1 MLKTAG
7 AFLILLASTGIG
19 VSFSMD
25 LKKRC
30 EELRILKRMAAML
43 RGEIRY
49 AKTPLPEAFV
59 RIAQRLPEPFRG
71 FLEEV
76 AGELEQA
83 DGTGLGEIWNRKIC
97 QCLGQ
102 TRLTGADRERLKTLG
117 EVLGYLDREMQ
128 LAAIDL
134 YLEQLDGG
142 IAEALEDRGSKERLY
157 RSLGVAG
164 GIFLVILLI

>member
-7 AFLILLASTGIG
+7 AFLSLLASTGIG

-30 EELRILKRMAAML
+30 EELRILKRLAAML

-59 RIAQRLPEPFRG
+59 RIAQRLSEPFQG

-76 AGELEQA
+76 AEE
-83 DGTGLGEIWNRKIC
+83 
-97 QCLGQ
+97 Q

-134 YLEQLDGG
+134 YLEQLDCG